1 MGYITNL
8 SSNRTPTVQACNEAY
23 GFDAGSISGG
33 GGITLGPHDS
43 NRFMINVYYN
53 SPVDLRTILK
63 DTDPIDCVYAFIIV
77 AEEVYHTVWLYR
89 GSDGK
94 FKPNGSCYKDDDGYR
109 LHLHIYLHSD
119 GTASYEHIYLQPD
132 GYTIEANWVE

>member
-8 SSNRTPTVQACNEAY
+8 SSNRTPQSKLVMKHMVSMQVLY
-23 GFDAGSISGG
+23 R

-94 FKPNGSCYKDDDGYR
+94 FKPNGSCYKDNDGYR
-109 LHLHIYLHSD
+109 LHLHIQWHSD

>member
-23 GFDAGSISGG
+23 GFDIGSVSG

-43 NRFMINVYYN
+43 NRFMINVYYLT
-53 SPVDLRTILK
+53 PVDLRTILK
-63 DTDPIDCVYAFIIV
+63 DTDPVDCVYAFIIV
-77 AEEVYHTVWLYR
+77 VEEVYHTVWLYR

-94 FKPNGSCYKDDDGYR
+94 FKPNGSCYSDDDGYR
-109 LHLHIYLHSD
+109 LHLYTEWHSD
-119 GTASYEHIYLQPD
+119 GTASYEHIYLRPD
-132 GYTIEANWVE
+132 GYTIEAYWVE

>member
-33 GGITLGPHDS
+33 GITLGPHDS
-43 NRFMINVYYN
+43 NRFMINVYYTT
-53 SPVDLRTILK
+53 PVDLRTILK
-63 DTDPIDCVYAFIIV
+63 DTDPINCVYAFIIV

-94 FKPNGSCYKDDDGYR
+94 FKPNGSCYKNNDRYI
-109 LHLHIYLHSD
+109 LHLHTQWHSD
-119 GTASYEHIYLQPD
+119 GTASYERIYLQPD

>member
-23 GFDAGSISGG
+23 GFDVDSMSG

-43 NRFMINVYYN
+43 NRFMINIYYT

-63 DTDPIDCVYAFIIV
+63 DTDPIDCVYTFIIL
-77 AEEVYHTVWLYR
+77 AEKVYHTVWLYR

-94 FKPNGSCYKDDDGYR
+94 FKPNGSCYKDEDGYR
-109 LHLHIYLHSD
+109 LHLYTEWHDD

>member
-23 GFDAGSISGG
+23 GFDAGSISG

-63 DTDPIDCVYAFIIV
+63 DTDPIDCVYTFIIV

-94 FKPNGSCYKDDDGYR
+94 FKPNGSCYKDGDGYR
-109 LHLHIYLHSD
+109 LHLYTEWHDD

>member
-33 GGITLGPHDS
+33 GITLGPHDS
-43 NRFMINVYYN
+43 NRFMINVYYTT
-53 SPVDLRTILK
+53 PVDLRTILK
-63 DTDPIDCVYAFIIV
+63 DTDPINCVYAFIIV

-94 FKPNGSCYKDDDGYR
+94 FKPNGSCYKDNNGYR
-109 LHLHIYLHSD
+109 LHLHIQRHSD

-132 GYTIEANWVE
+132 GYTIEAKYVE

>member
-8 SSNRTPTVQACNEAY
+8 SSNRTPPQSKLVMKHMVSMQVLY
-23 GFDAGSISGG
+23 RG

-43 NRFMINVYYN
+43 NRFMINVY
-53 SPVDLRTILK
+53 
-63 DTDPIDCVYAFIIV
+63 AFIIV
-77 AEEVYHTVWLYR
+77 VEEVYHTVWLYR

-94 FKPNGSCYKDDDGYR
+94 FKPNGSCYKDNDGYR
-109 LHLHIYLHSD
+109 LHLHTQWHSD

>member
-1 MGYITNL
+1 
-8 SSNRTPTVQACNEAY
+8 
-23 GFDAGSISGG
+23 
-33 GGITLGPHDS
+33 
-43 NRFMINVYYN
+43 MINVYYT

-63 DTDPIDCVYAFIIV
+63 DTDPIDCVYTFIIL

-94 FKPNGSCYKDDDGYR
+94 FKPNGSCYKDEDGYR
-109 LHLHIYLHSD
+109 LHLYTEWHDD

>member
-8 SSNRTPTVQACNEAY
+8 SSNRTPTVQACNDAY
-23 GFDAGSISGG
+23 GFDAGSMSGG
-33 GGITLGPHDS
+33 GVTLGPHDS
-43 NRFMINVYYN
+43 NRFMINIYYT

-63 DTDPIDCVYAFIIV
+63 DTDPIDCVYAFIIL

-94 FKPNGSCYKDDDGYR
+94 FKPNGSCYRDEDGYR
-109 LHLHIYLHSD
+109 LHLYTEWHDD

>member
-33 GGITLGPHDS
+33 ITLGPHDS
-43 NRFMINVYYN
+43 NRFMINVYYTT
-53 SPVDLRTILK
+53 PVDLRTILK
-63 DTDPIDCVYAFIIV
+63 DTDPINCVYAFIIV

-94 FKPNGSCYKDDDGYR
+94 FKPNGSCYKDNDGYR
-109 LHLHIYLHSD
+109 LHLHIQWHSD
-119 GTASYEHIYLQPD
+119 GTASYEHICLQPD

>member
-33 GGITLGPHDS
+33 GITLGPHDS
-43 NRFMINVYYN
+43 NRFMINVYYLT
-53 SPVDLRTILK
+53 PVDLRTILK
-63 DTDPIDCVYAFIIV
+63 DTDPVDCVYAFIIV
-77 AEEVYHTVWLYR
+77 VEEVYHTVWLYR

-94 FKPNGSCYKDDDGYR
+94 FKPNGSCYSDDDGYR
-109 LHLHIYLHSD
+109 LHLYTEWHSD
-119 GTASYEHIYLQPD
+119 GTASYEHIYLRPD

>member
-8 SSNRTPTVQACNEAY
+8 SSNRTPTVQACNDAY
-23 GFDAGSISGG
+23 GFDAGSMSGG
-33 GGITLGPHDS
+33 GVTLGPHDS
-43 NRFMINVYYN
+43 NRFMINIYYT

-63 DTDPIDCVYAFIIV
+63 DTDPIDCVYAFIIL
-77 AEEVYHTVWLYR
+77 AEKVYHTVWLYR

-94 FKPNGSCYKDDDGYR
+94 FKPNGSCYRDEDGYR
-109 LHLHIYLHSD
+109 LHLYTEWHDD

>member
-33 GGITLGPHDS
+33 GITLGPHDS
-43 NRFMINVYYN
+43 NRFMINVYYTT
-53 SPVDLRTILK
+53 PVDLRTILK
-63 DTDPIDCVYAFIIV
+63 DTDPINCVYAFIIV

-94 FKPNGSCYKDDDGYR
+94 FKPNGSCYKDNDGYR
-109 LHLHIYLHSD
+109 LHLHIYLR
-119 GTASYEHIYLQPD
+119 PD
-132 GYTIEANWVE
+132 DYTIEANWVE

>member
-8 SSNRTPTVQACNEAY
+8 SSNRTPTVQACNKAY

-33 GGITLGPHDS
+33 
-43 NRFMINVYYN
+43 
-53 SPVDLRTILK
+53 
-63 DTDPIDCVYAFIIV
+63 
-77 AEEVYHTVWLYR
+77 

-94 FKPNGSCYKDDDGYR
+94 FKPNGSCYKDNDGYR
-109 LHLHIYLHSD
+109 LHLHIQWHSD
-119 GTASYEHIYLQPD
+119 GTASYEHIYLRPD